1 MKTLLIILL
10 VAWLVIAVVGFVVEA
25 LLWLAVIGLVL
36 FALTVLYWVFK
47 ARSSRRKRAA
57 GTH

>member
-1 MKTLLIILL
+1 MKTLLIVLL

-36 FALTVLYWVFK
+36 FVLTTLYWWFK
-47 ARSSRRKRAA
+47 ARSARRKRN
-57 GTH
+57 TRTV

>member
-1 MKTLLIILL
+1 MTTLLIFLL

-47 ARSSRRKRAA
+47 ARGARKKRS
-57 GTH
+57 TPQT

>member
-1 MKTLLIILL
+1 MKTLLIVLL
-10 VAWLVIAVVGFVVEA
+10 VAWLAIAVIGFVLEA

-47 ARSSRRKRAA
+47 ARSARRKRAA
-57 GTH
+57 SAS